1 MPCEVRSE
9 FTASL
14 VLFMASIYTQAD
26 SNTRKTWFLITGFFV
41 LIILLG
47 WLFSYLLNDSTVL
60 YFAVFLS
67 IFMSFSSYWW
77 SDKIVLA
84 MYKAHP
90 IEKKD
95 NIELYR
101 VVENLCITA
110 GLPLPK
116 IYIIPELQPNAFA
129 TGRDKNHA
137 VVAVTKGLLDR
148 LDKTELQGVIAH
160 ELSHIGN
167 KDMLL
172 ATIVA
177 VMAGIVAM
185 TANFFLRIS
194 FFGGGRR
201 RNNDSGNAGAILAVV
216 GILAAIL
223 APIAATLVQLAISRK
238 REFLADADGALLTR
252 YPEGL
257 ASALEKIS
265 SDQTPMRIANDATSS
280 LFIDSPYKGQQK
292 TNWFVK
298 LFMTHPPVE
307 DRIKALRDM
316 QV

>member
-1 MPCEVRSE
+1 MP
-9 FTASL
+9 
-14 VLFMASIYTQAD
+14 SIYTQAD
-26 SNTRKTWFLITGFFV
+26 SNTRKTWFLLTGFLVF
-41 LIILLG
+41 IIALG
-47 WLFSYLLNDSTVL
+47 WLFSYELNSNAIL

-67 IFMSFSSYWW
+67 VFMSFGSYWW
-77 SDKIVLA
+77 SDKIVLG
-84 MYKAHP
+84 MYKAQPVEHNQNP
-90 IEKKD
+90 
-95 NIELYR
+95 ELYH

-116 IYIIPELQPNAFA
+116 IYIIPEMQPNAFA

-137 VVAVTKGLLDR
+137 VVCVTQGLLQR
-148 LDKTELQGVIAH
+148 LDKTELQGVLAH

-172 ATIVA
+172 STVVA
-177 VMAGIVAM
+177 VMAGVLAI

-194 FFGGGRR
+194 FFGGRR
-201 RNNDSGNAGAILAVV
+201 RSNDDNGNVGAILAVV

-257 ASALEKIS
+257 ARALEKIS
-265 SDQTPMRIANDATSS
+265 TDPTPMRITNDATSS

-292 TNWFVK
+292 NHWFAK
-298 LFMTHPPVE
+298 LFSTHPPIE
-307 DRIKALRDM
+307 DRIRALRGM